1 MKKIMNFVLL
11 MLCLFSCNIAV
22 NAAAKVNSVVQEIR
36 NEKDR
41 TDKEKLT
48 VRNEEVDDGPVGEV
62 SHYYKGNILKKIVS
76 HLYFETGNEYR
87 EYYIKNNRIYFIYS
101 KLTSTEH
108 VIWTDNP
115 KVLGIYETRY
125 YFDSNGNIVRYVDS
139 NGNIHENDADMREA
153 GKEMKGYKPSFLGN
167 RL

>member
-1 MKKIMNFVLL
+1 MNFVLF

-41 TDKEKLT
+41 TDREKLT
-48 VRNEEVDDGPVGEV
+48 VKKEKIDEEPEGGEV
-62 SHYYKGNILKKIVS
+62 SFYYKGSVLKKIISV
-76 HLYFETGNEYR
+76 R
-87 EYYIKNNRIYFIYS
+87 YYDTF
-101 KLTSTEH
+101 
-108 VIWTDNP
+108 
-115 KVLGIYETRY
+115 YETRY